1 MFDKM
6 KDMMG
11 QMKMMQELMRD
22 ENFKA
27 FIAHPKVQELFRDA
41 EFKLVAGTRDFSKI
55 MGHPKF
61 MELGRDP
68 ELSQLLLKIDPKRF
82 IKGNEGNG

>member
-11 QMKMMQELMRD
+11 QMQLMQQLMKD

-27 FIAHPKVQELFRDA
+27 FIAHPKTQELFRDP
-41 EFKLVAGTRDFSKI
+41 EFKEVAQSRDFARI
-55 MGHPKF
+55 MAHPKF
-61 MELGRDP
+61 MELARDP
-68 ELSQLLLKIDPKRF
+68 ELSQLLVKIDPQRF
-82 IKGNEGNG
+82 IKH

>member
-11 QMKMMQELMRD
+11 NMQMMQRMMQD
-22 ENFKA
+22 ENFRA
-27 FIAHPKVQELFRDA
+27 FISHPKVQQLFRDP
-41 EFKLVAGTRDFSKI
+41 EFKEVAKSRDFAKI
-55 MGHPKF
+55 SVHPKF

-68 ELSQLLLKIDPKRF
+68 ELASLMLKINPQNFMKP
-82 IKGNEGNG
+82 

>member
-11 QMKMMQELMRD
+11 QVHLMQQLMQD

-27 FIAHPKVQELFRDA
+27 FLSHPKVQQLFKDP
-41 EFKLVAGTRDFSKI
+41 EFKDVAKTRDFAKI
-55 MGHPKF
+55 TAHPKF
-61 MELGRDP
+61 MEMARDP
-68 ELSQLLLKIDPKRF
+68 DVSRLLVKIDPKRF
-82 IKGNEGNG
+82 LKS

>member
-27 FIAHPKVQELFRDA
+27 FIAHPKVQELFRDP
-41 EFKLVAGTRDFSKI
+41 EFKDVAKSRDFSKI
-55 MGHPKF
+55 AAHPKF
-61 MELGRDP
+61 MQLARDP
-68 ELSQLLLKIDPKRF
+68 ELSRLLLKIDPQRF
-82 IKGNEGNG
+82 MRNPA

>member
-11 QMKMMQELMRD
+11 NMQMMQKMMQD
-22 ENFKA
+22 PNFRA
-27 FIAHPKVQELFRDA
+27 FVSHPKVQQLFRDP
-41 EFKLVAGTRDFSKI
+41 EFKEVAKSRDFAKI
-55 MGHPKF
+55 SAHPKF

-68 ELSQLLLKIDPKRF
+68 ELAALMLKIDPKSLL
-82 IKGNEGNG
+82 NS

>member
-11 QMKMMQELMRD
+11 QMQMMQKMMKD

-27 FIAHPKVQELFRDA
+27 FISHPKVQQLFRDV
-41 EFKLVAGTRDFSKI
+41 EFKEVAKSRDFSRI
-55 MGHPKF
+55 ATHPKF
-61 MELGRDP
+61 IALSKDP
-68 ELSQLLLKIDPKRF
+68 ELSTLLAKINPQSFMKS
-82 IKGNEGNG
+82 

>member
-11 QMKMMQELMRD
+11 NMAMMQRMMQD
-22 ENFKA
+22 ENFRA
-27 FIAHPKVQELFRDA
+27 FVSHSKVQQLFRDP
-41 EFKLVAGTRDFSKI
+41 EFKEVAKTRDFSKI
-55 MGHPKF
+55 AAHPKF

-68 ELSQLLLKIDPKRF
+68 ELAALMLKIDPKSF
-82 IKGNEGNG
+82 LQP

>member
-11 QMKMMQELMRD
+11 QMQMMQQLMQD

-27 FIAHPKVQELFRDA
+27 FISHPKTQELFRDP
-41 EFKLVAGTRDFSKI
+41 EFKEVAQSRDFAKI
-55 MGHPKF
+55 TVHPKS
-61 MELGRDP
+61 MELARDP
-68 ELSQLLLKIDPKRF
+68 ELSRLLVKIDLKRF
-82 IKGNEGNG
+82 IKS

>member
-11 QMKMMQELMRD
+11 QMQMMQQLMKD

-27 FIAHPKVQELFRDA
+27 FISHPKTQELFRDP
-41 EFKLVAGTRDFSKI
+41 EFKEVAQSRDFARI
-55 MGHPKF
+55 TAHPKF
-61 MELGRDP
+61 MELARDP
-68 ELSQLLLKIDPKRF
+68 ELAQFLAPDLADH
-82 IKGNEGNG
+82 